1 MVGEGTLI
9 CAQLLVLAVF
19 DPAVFL
25 SAMVTDRLSLDPCR
39 NFVISY
45 VKEDVWRSRGERV

>member
-9 CAQLLVLAVF
+9 SAQLLVLAVF

-39 NFVISY
+39 NFVISIR
-45 VKEDVWRSRGERV
+45 ERGRLA